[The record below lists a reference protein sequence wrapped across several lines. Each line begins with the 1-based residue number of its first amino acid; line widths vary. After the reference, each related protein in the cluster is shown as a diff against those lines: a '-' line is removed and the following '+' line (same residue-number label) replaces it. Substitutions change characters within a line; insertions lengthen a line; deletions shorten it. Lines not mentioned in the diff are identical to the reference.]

1 MLLKSDIPHYK
12 EIEHLHHKDEARLVK
27 QLLKDLGPL
36 QHHQDEIVR
45 RAKKWVEEIQKT
57 PLKGFN
63 IQKFLQA
70 FPLTHEEG
78 RSLMALAEAYLR
90 VPDSF
95 TANLLLDDKIS
106 DKKWSRSKGKGDIL
120 VKASRWGLDFT
131 KYLQK
136 SPLARVAQPITLQ
149 AFKSFMQLMSH
160 EFILGQTIEGAVKR
174 AAKTPEDRFSYDML
188 GEGARTKS
196 MAAAYKLA
204 YSHAIQVIG
213 NSQNDGRSN
222 FEKNSISV
230 KLSALH
236 PHYNFAHRDQVMD
249 ELLPD
254 LIELCGLAKQAGIAL
269 TVDAEEV
276 SRLELSLDLM
286 TEVCHAS
293 ELQRWDGFGLAVQAY
308 QKSSPAVIDWAQSTA
323 KKTKRP
329 LMVRLV
335 KGAYW
340 DTEIK
345 LAQVGG
351 FPDYPV
357 YTRRAATDLSY
368 LTCAEKLL
376 KAEGHLFPQFA
387 THNAFTVSAI
397 LEMAKGR
404 KDIEFQRLQGMG
416 KELYSLVREK
426 NPVPVRVYA
435 PVGSDHD
442 LLAYLV
448 RRLLENGANTSF
460 VHKIHDKDLS
470 TQEVLGDPW
479 DFFKDRVP
487 GSHPN
492 IRMPRELYGKER
504 ANSKGYDLNDRHT
517 VDGLKNEIENAN
529 LQLMELKKASLNDLD
544 EALEKATQHQPSWDL
559 IPAEKRAEMLIR
571 ASDLLEE
578 RRGLFLKLLIE
589 EGKKTLPDAVAELR
603 EAVDFC
609 RYYAK
614 ESIKNYG
621 DPHTLV
627 GPTGELNQLSLHGR
641 GVFACISPWNFPLAI
656 FMGQVTAAL
665 ATGNAVLAKPASA
678 TPRIGFEAIR
688 VLHDA
693 GVPKDVLHFLYGS
706 GNVLGTPLIK
716 DLRIKGVVFT
726 GSTSTAQEIQ
736 EILTSRGGPI
746 VPFIAETGGLN
757 TMIVDST
764 ALFEQVVD
772 EVMISAFQS
781 AGQRCSALRILF
793 IQEDVYEPLLKMLK
807 EAMMEL
813 NVGDP
818 QWLSTDVGPVINEA
832 ARDEIEAYI
841 KSHKLLARTPL
852 GKVMGTFV
860 APTIIEV
867 KGMDDVKKEV
877 FGPVLHVGPYK
888 AKDFEK
894 LVHSINQAGYGLT
907 MGLQTRIERTIGQL
921 RQQAHVGN
929 LYVNRNMIGAVV
941 GVQPFGGE
949 GLSGT
954 GPKAGG
960 PHYLPRFGV
969 ERTFSYNIMASGG
982 NVALLNLEE

>member
-1 MLLKSDIPHYK
+1 MLFKGDIPHYK
-12 EIEHLHHKDEARLVK
+12 VIESQHHKDEGKLVK
-27 QLLKDLGPL
+27 QLLKDLAPL
-36 QHHQDEIVR
+36 QHHQEDIVK
-45 RAKKWVEEIQKT
+45 RAKKWVEDIQRT

-70 FPLTHEEG
+70 FPLSHEEG

-90 VPDSF
+90 VPDAF

-106 DKKWSRSKGKGDIL
+106 NRKWSQSKEGGDFLI
-120 VKASRWGLDFT
+120 KASRWGLDFT
-131 KYLQK
+131 KLLQK
-136 SPLARVAQPITLQ
+136 SPLAKLTQPITLQ
-149 AFKSFMQLMSH
+149 AFKSFMQLLSH
-160 EFILGQTIEGAVKR
+160 EFILGETIEGAVKR

-196 MAAAYKLA
+196 MAAAYKKA
-204 YSHAIQVIG
+204 YAHAIQVIG
-213 NSQNDGRSN
+213 QNQGDGQSN
-222 FEKNSISV
+222 FENDSISV

-236 PHYNFAHRDQVMD
+236 PHYNFAHREEVLT

-254 LIELCGLAKQAGIAL
+254 LIELCVNAKKAGVAL
-269 TVDAEEV
+269 TIDAEEV
-276 SRLELSLDLM
+276 SRLELSLDLIA
-286 TEVCHAS
+286 EVCQTN
-293 ELQRWDGFGLAVQAY
+293 ELKGWDGFGLAVQAY
-308 QKSSPAVIDWAQSTA
+308 QKSSPVVIDWAQSMA
-323 KKTKRP
+323 KKSNKP

-345 LAQVGG
+345 IAQVGG
-351 FPDYPV
+351 FPHYPV

-368 LTCAEKLL
+368 LSCAEKLL
-376 KAEGHLFPQFA
+376 KAEGALFPQFA
-387 THNAFTVSAI
+387 THNAFTVSAV

-404 KDIEFQRLQGMG
+404 KDVEFQRLQGMG
-416 KELYSLVREK
+416 KELYSLVRED
-426 NPVPVRVYA
+426 NSFPVRVYA
-435 PVGSDHD
+435 PVGTDHD

-460 VHKIHDKDLS
+460 VHKIHDRDLS
-470 TQEVLGDPW
+470 AKEVLGDPW
-479 DFFKDRVP
+479 DFYKDHAP
-487 GSHPN
+487 GSHSRL
-492 IRMPRELYGKER
+492 RMPEYLYGKER
-504 ANSKGYDLNDRHT
+504 LNSKGYDLNERHT
-517 VDGLKNEIENAN
+517 VEGLKKDIESAHIP
-529 LQLMELKKASLNDLD
+529 QTPLKMASLEDLD
-544 EALEKATQHQPSWDL
+544 QALGKAKQHQPAWDL
-559 IPAEKRAEMLIR
+559 TPAETRAEILTQ
-571 ASDLLEE
+571 ASDLLEKK
-578 RRGLFLKLLIE
+578 RGLFLKLLIE

-609 RYYAK
+609 RYYAN
-614 ESIKNYG
+614 EAIQHYG
-621 DPHTLV
+621 GPKTLL
-627 GPTGELNQLSLHGR
+627 GPTGELNQLSLRGR
-641 GVFACISPWNFPLAI
+641 GVFACVSPWNFPLAI

-665 ATGNAVLAKPASA
+665 ASGNAVIAKPASP
-678 TPRIGFEAIR
+678 TPRIAFEAIQ
-688 VLHDA
+688 VLYEA
-693 GVPKDVLHFLYGS
+693 GVPKEVLHFLYGS
-706 GNVLGTPLIK
+706 GSVLGTPLIK
-716 DLRIKGVVFT
+716 DLRVSGVVFT

-736 EILTSRGGPI
+736 EILATRGGPI

-757 TMIVDST
+757 AMIVDST

-772 EVMISAFQS
+772 EVIVSAFQS
-781 AGQRCSALRILF
+781 AGQRCSALRVLF
-793 IQEDVYEPLLKMLK
+793 IQQDVYAPLLKMLK

-813 NVGDP
+813 NVDDP
-818 QWLSTDVGPVINEA
+818 QWLSTDVGPVINEG

-841 KSHKLLARTPL
+841 KTHTPLARTPL
-852 GKVMGTFV
+852 GKIEGTFV

-867 KGMDDVKKEV
+867 KQMADVKKEV
-877 FGPVLHVGPYK
+877 FGPVLHVAPYK
-888 AKDFEK
+888 AKEYEK
-894 LVHSINQAGYGLT
+894 LIQSINDAGFGLT

-921 RQQAHVGN
+921 RRQAHVGN